1 MYTLEI
7 NGKNYPLNFG
17 FDFMKKMNNKLTR
30 YDDGLG
36 TEEKIGLQYAIAAVM
51 DKDVEQLVD
60 VIMTANATESDKI
73 NRKELIEWLENDD
86 IDIDA
91 VFEAV
96 DGFFAKANCTKNEHR
111 KVVKMVQAG
120 EEITEA

>member
-36 TEEKIGLQYAIAAVM
+36 TEEKIGLQYVIAAVM

-60 VIMTANATESDKI
+60 VIMTANATESEKI

-86 IDIDA
+86 TDIDA

-96 DGFFAKANCTKNEHR
+96 DGFFSKANCTKNEHR

-120 EEITEA
+120 EEISEA